1 MVTVRSMKNIE
12 EFFIRNPDTH
22 TPTKQT
28 ESFKKLP
35 KTVANPPIPK
45 FSDVDGKTGNGD
57 PFYSL
62 SHPSTS

>member
-1 MVTVRSMKNIE
+1 MLVTIRHRVRFHLKSG
-12 EFFIRNPDTH
+12 H
-22 TPTKQT
+22 TLTYKQT